1 MAEKKSKIKKPA
13 ATPEGRERQLISL
26 AVDLAEKQLTEG
38 TASAAVITH
47 YLKMASKRENLER
60 EILERQSKLLEAKAE
75 AVTSGKE
82 NEERTKK
89 ALEALKS
96 YGTGNSN

>member
-26 AVDLAEKQLTEG
+26 AVDLAEKQLTDG

-60 EILERQSKLLEAKAE
+60 EILEKQSKLLEAKAD
-75 AVTSGKE
+75 AVVSGKE
-82 NEERTKK
+82 NEERTQK
-89 ALEALKS
+89 ALDALKS
-96 YGTGNSN
+96 YGTGNN

>member
-1 MAEKKSKIKKPA
+1 MAEKKGRSKKPA

-26 AVDLAEKQLTEG
+26 AVDLAEKQLTNG

-96 YGTGNSN
+96 YGTGNN

>member
-1 MAEKKSKIKKPA
+1 MAEKKGRSKKPA

-96 YGTGNSN
+96 YGTGNN